1 MKQKSSSASVRF
13 IFATIFLDAL
23 GIGVL
28 IPVFPDVIRRFGHD
42 PSFVNHYYGYFI
54 SIYALMQF
62 LASPVLGS
70 LSDRFGRRPV
80 LLVSLL
86 GAGLDYL
93 LMAFAPT
100 LGILFAG
107 RIVSGLTG
115 ASMTVA
121 SSYMADIS
129 DDSNRSA
136 NFGMI
141 GAAFGLGFIVGPG
154 LGGILGH
161 YGHQAPFIAAAVFN
175 LLNFAFGYFILP
187 ESLDE
192 AHRRKMSWGKLNP
205 FASLMRIL
213 FKPGMRVMVWIY
225 FLLYLSGQSHPS
237 IWTLYTQY
245 KFNWSTF
252 EVGLSLSFVGLSV
265 AFVQGYLTRL
275 IVPKWGEMKAL
286 NIGIFFSVSAYFG
299 YAFATHGWMLY
310 AVLALTCLNG
320 VTGPASMSLISKDT
334 PPQEQG
340 ELQGSLISI
349 ASLTSILGPLIYT
362 DVFAKFTSEQASVQ
376 FPGSAY
382 FLAGLFSVV
391 SWILF
396 ILYPRFH
403 KTGHTTG
410 GPINSVP
417 PIH

>member
-1 MKQKSSSASVRF
+1 MQSKAASVRF

-23 GIGVL
+23 GIGIL

-62 LASPVLGS
+62 LASPILGS

-80 LLVSLL
+80 LLISLL

-154 LGGILGH
+154 LGGLLGH
-161 YGHQAPFIAAAVFN
+161 LGHQAPFIAAAVFN

-187 ESLDE
+187 ESLD
-192 AHRRKMSWGKLNP
+192 ATHRRKVELKKLNP
-205 FASLMRIL
+205 FHSLFKLLFQPGMRIL
-213 FKPGMRVMVWIY
+213 IWIY
-225 FLLYLSGQSHPS
+225 LLLYLAGQVHPS
-237 IWTLYTQY
+237 VWTLYTQY
-245 KFNWSTF
+245 KFNWSAF
-252 EVGLSLSFVGLSV
+252 EVGMSLSFVGISV
-265 AFVQGYLTRL
+265 AFTQGYLTR
-275 IVPKWGEMKAL
+275 IFVPKWGELNAL
-286 NIGIFFSVSAYFG
+286 RIGIIFYIIDFIAL
-299 YAFATHGWMLY
+299 AFATQGWMMY
-310 AVLALTCLNG
+310 AIIAVTTLSG
-320 VTGPASMSLISKDT
+320 ITGPASQSLISKDI
-334 PPQEQG
+334 PPSEQG
-340 ELQGSLISI
+340 ELQGTLISI
-349 ASLTSILGPLIYT
+349 ASLTAILGPLFYT
-362 DVFAKFTSEQASVQ
+362 DLFARFTSGSMGVQ
-376 FPGSAY
+376 FSGSAY
-382 FLAGLFSVV
+382 FAAGLISILAMVLLAFFKPKESVV
-391 SWILF
+391 S
-396 ILYPRFH
+396 
-403 KTGHTTG
+403 KTVN
-410 GPINSVP
+410 PS
-417 PIH
+417 

>member
-1 MKQKSSSASVRF
+1 MQSKSASVRF

-23 GIGVL
+23 GIGIL

-62 LASPVLGS
+62 LASPILGS

-80 LLVSLL
+80 LLISLL

-129 DDSNRSA
+129 DDTNRSA

-154 LGGILGH
+154 LGGLLGH
-161 YGHQAPFIAAAVFN
+161 LGHQAPFIAAAVFN

-192 AHRRKMSWGKLNP
+192 AHRRKVELKKLNP
-205 FASLMRIL
+205 FHSLFKLLFQPGMRIL
-213 FKPGMRVMVWIY
+213 IWIY
-225 FLLYLSGQSHPS
+225 LLLYLAGQVHPS
-237 IWTLYTQY
+237 VWTLYTQY
-245 KFNWSTF
+245 KFNWSAF
-252 EVGLSLSFVGLSV
+252 EVGMSLSFVGISV
-265 AFVQGYLTRL
+265 ALTQGYLTR
-275 IVPKWGEMKAL
+275 IFVPKWGELNAL
-286 NIGIFFSVSAYFG
+286 RIGIIFYILDFIAL
-299 YAFATHGWMLY
+299 AFATQGWMMY
-310 AVLALTCLNG
+310 AIIAVTTLSG
-320 VTGPASMSLISKDT
+320 ITGPASQSLISKDI
-334 PPQEQG
+334 PPSEQG
-340 ELQGSLISI
+340 ELQGTLISI
-349 ASLTSILGPLIYT
+349 ASLTAILVPLFYT
-362 DVFAKFTSEQASVQ
+362 DLFARFTNGSMGIQ
-376 FPGSAY
+376 FSGSAY
-382 FLAGLFSVV
+382 FAAGLISILAMILLAFFKPKESVV
-391 SWILF
+391 N
-396 ILYPRFH
+396 
-403 KTGHTTG
+403 KTAN
-410 GPINSVP
+410 PS
-417 PIH
+417 

>member
-1 MKQKSSSASVRF
+1 MKKTSTASVRF

-28 IPVFPDVIRRFGHD
+28 IPVFPEVIRRFGHD
-42 PSFVNHYYGYFI
+42 PSFVNHYFGYFI
-54 SIYALMQF
+54 SVYALMQF
-62 LASPVLGS
+62 VASPVLGS
-70 LSDRFGRRPV
+70 LSDRYGRRPV
-80 LLVSLL
+80 LLISLL

-141 GAAFGLGFIVGPG
+141 GAAFGLGFIVGPA
-154 LGGILGH
+154 LGGLLGH

-192 AHRRKMSWGKLNP
+192 AHRRKIELKRLNP
-205 FASLMRIL
+205 LQSLAKVLFRPGMRIL
-213 FKPGMRVMVWIY
+213 VW
-225 FLLYLSGQSHPS
+225 LYLLLSLAGQSHGS
-237 IWTLYTQY
+237 IWTLFTQY

-252 EVGLSLSFVGLSV
+252 EVGLSLSFIGISI
-265 AFVQGYLTRL
+265 AFVQGYLTRVT
-275 IVPKWGEMKAL
+275 VPRWGELKTV
-286 NIGIFFSVSAYFG
+286 NIGLMFCAISYVG
-299 YAFATHGWMLY
+299 YALVTQGWMLY
-310 AVLALTCLNG
+310 AVMALTCLNG
-320 VTGPASMSLISKDT
+320 LTGPAAMSLISKDT

-340 ELQGSLISI
+340 ELQGTLISI
-349 ASLTSILGPLIYT
+349 ASITSIIGPLIYT
-362 DVFAKFTSEQASVQ
+362 DIFARFTAENAPVKFA
-376 FPGSAY
+376 GSAY
-382 FLAGLFSVV
+382 MLAAVISLAAWGLFV
-391 SWILF
+391 
-396 ILYPRFH
+396 LYPRYH
-403 KTGHTTG
+403 KVSEA
-410 GPINSVP
+410 PAAVP
-417 PIH
+417 PGPMVH

>member
-1 MKQKSSSASVRF
+1 MQKTSSASVRF

-42 PSFVNHYYGYFI
+42 PSFVNHYFGYFI
-54 SIYALMQF
+54 SVYALMQF
-62 LASPVLGS
+62 VASPVLGS

-86 GAGLDYL
+86 GAGLDYI

-100 LGILFAG
+100 LGVLFAG
-107 RIVSGLTG
+107 RILAGLTG

-141 GAAFGLGFIVGPG
+141 GAAFGLGIIVGPG
-154 LGGILGH
+154 LGGVLGH
-161 YGHQAPFIAAAVFN
+161 YGYQAPFIAAAVFN

-192 AHRRKMSWGKLNP
+192 AHRREIKLSRLNP
-205 FASLMRIL
+205 LSSLMRVL
-213 FKPGMRVMVWIY
+213 FKPGMRILIWIY
-225 FLLYLSGQSHPS
+225 FLLYLAGQSHPS

-252 EVGLSLSFVGLSV
+252 EVGLSLSFVGISA
-265 AFVQGYLTRL
+265 AFVQGYLTR
-275 IVPKWGEMKAL
+275 IVVPKWGEVKAL
-286 NIGIFFSVSAYFG
+286 NIGIFFSVVAYMG
-299 YAFATHGWMLY
+299 YAFSNYGWLMY
-310 AVLALTCLNG
+310 VIMAVTCLAG
-320 VTGPASMSLISKDT
+320 VVGPAAMSLVSRDT

-340 ELQGSLISI
+340 ELQGTLISI
-349 ASLTSILGPLIYT
+349 ASLTSIIGPLIYT
-362 DVFAKFTSEQASVQ
+362 DVFARATAEHADFKFAGA
-376 FPGSAY
+376 PY
-382 FLAGLFSVV
+382 FLAGVV
-391 SWILF
+391 CLISWILF
-396 ILYPRFH
+396 MVYAKTH
-403 KTGHTTG
+403 KVSAQTAPGSIPSNPMVH
-410 GPINSVP
+410 
-417 PIH
+417 

>member
-1 MKQKSSSASVRF
+1 MKKTSTASVRF

-28 IPVFPDVIRRFGHD
+28 IPVFPEVIKRFGHD
-42 PSFVNHYYGYFI
+42 PSFVNHYFGYFI
-54 SIYALMQF
+54 SVYALMQF
-62 LASPVLGS
+62 VASPVLGS

-141 GAAFGLGFIVGPG
+141 GAAFGLGFIVGPA
-154 LGGILGH
+154 LGGLLGN

-192 AHRRKMSWGKLNP
+192 SHRRKIELRRLNP
-205 FASLMRIL
+205 FQSLFKLL
-213 FKPGMRVMVWIY
+213 FKPGMRLLIWIY
-225 FLLYLSGQSHPS
+225 LLVYLAGQSHPS
-237 IWTLYTQY
+237 IWTLFTQH
-245 KFNWSTF
+245 KFGWSTF
-252 EVGLSLSFVGLSV
+252 EVGLSLSFIGISIAV
-265 AFVQGYLTRL
+265 VQGYMTRI
-275 IVPKWGEMKAL
+275 IVPRWGEVKAL
-286 NIGIFFSVSAYFG
+286 NVGLVFGILAYLG
-299 YAFATHGWMLY
+299 YATVTQGWMLY
-310 AVLALTCLNG
+310 AVMAITCLNG
-320 VTGPASMSLISKDT
+320 LTGPASMSLISKDT

-340 ELQGSLISI
+340 ELQGTLISI
-349 ASLTSILGPLIYT
+349 ASITSIIGPLIYT
-362 DVFAKFTSEQASVQ
+362 DVFARFTAGNAPTQ
-376 FPGSAY
+376 FAGSAY
-382 FLAGLFSVV
+382 ILAAVISLGA
-391 SWILF
+391 WGLF
-396 ILYPRFH
+396 ILYPRH
-403 KTGHTTG
+403 H
-410 GPINSVP
+410 
-417 PIH
+417 

>member
-1 MKQKSSSASVRF
+1 MKSKSASVRF

-23 GIGVL
+23 GIGIL

-62 LASPVLGS
+62 LASPILGS

-80 LLVSLL
+80 LLISLL

-93 LMAFAPT
+93 MMAFAPT

-154 LGGILGH
+154 LGGLLGH
-161 YGHQAPFIAAAVFN
+161 LGYQAPFIAAAVFN

-187 ESLDE
+187 ESLDA
-192 AHRRKMSWGKLNP
+192 AHRRKVELKKLNP
-205 FASLMRIL
+205 FHSLFKLLFQPGMRIL
-213 FKPGMRVMVWIY
+213 IWIY
-225 FLLYLSGQSHPS
+225 LLLYLAGQVHPS
-237 IWTLYTQY
+237 VWTLYTQY
-245 KFNWSTF
+245 KFNWSAF
-252 EVGLSLSFVGLSV
+252 EVGMSLSFVGLSV
-265 AFVQGYLTRL
+265 AFTQGYLTR
-275 IVPKWGEMKAL
+275 IFVPKWGELNAL
-286 NIGIFFSVSAYFG
+286 RVGIIFYILDFIAL
-299 YAFATHGWMLY
+299 AFASQGWMMY
-310 AVLALTCLNG
+310 AIIAVTTLSG
-320 VTGPASMSLISKDT
+320 ITGPASQSLISKDI
-334 PPQEQG
+334 PPSEQG
-340 ELQGSLISI
+340 ELQGTLISI
-349 ASLTSILGPLIYT
+349 ASLTAILGPLFYT
-362 DVFAKFTSEQASVQ
+362 DLFARFTNGSMGVQ
-376 FPGSAY
+376 FSGAAY
-382 FLAGLFSVV
+382 FSAGLISILAMVLLAFFKPKESVA
-391 SWILF
+391 
-396 ILYPRFH
+396 
-403 KTGHTTG
+403 GTTAN
-410 GPINSVP
+410 PS
-417 PIH
+417 

>member
-1 MKQKSSSASVRF
+1 MQSKSASVRF

-23 GIGVL
+23 GIGIL

-62 LASPVLGS
+62 LASPILGS

-80 LLVSLL
+80 LLISLL

-129 DDSNRSA
+129 DDTNRSA

-154 LGGILGH
+154 LGGLLGH
-161 YGHQAPFIAAAVFN
+161 LGHQAPFIAAAVFN

-192 AHRRKMSWGKLNP
+192 AHRRKVELKKLNP
-205 FASLMRIL
+205 FHSLFKLLFQPGMRIL
-213 FKPGMRVMVWIY
+213 IWIY
-225 FLLYLSGQSHPS
+225 LLLYLAGQVHPS
-237 IWTLYTQY
+237 VWTLYTQY
-245 KFNWSTF
+245 KFNWSAF
-252 EVGLSLSFVGLSV
+252 EVGMSLSFVGISV
-265 AFVQGYLTRL
+265 AFTQGYLTR
-275 IVPKWGEMKAL
+275 IFVPKWGELNAL
-286 NIGIFFSVSAYFG
+286 RIGIIFYILDFIAL
-299 YAFATHGWMLY
+299 AFATQGWMMY
-310 AVLALTCLNG
+310 AIIAVTTLSG
-320 VTGPASMSLISKDT
+320 ITGPASQSLISKDI
-334 PPQEQG
+334 PPSEQG
-340 ELQGSLISI
+340 ELQGTLISI
-349 ASLTSILGPLIYT
+349 ASLTAILGPLFYT
-362 DVFAKFTSEQASVQ
+362 DLFARFTNGSMGIQ
-376 FPGSAY
+376 FSGSAY
-382 FLAGLFSVV
+382 FAAGLISILAMILLAFFKPKESVV
-391 SWILF
+391 N
-396 ILYPRFH
+396 
-403 KTGHTTG
+403 KTAN
-410 GPINSVP
+410 PS
-417 PIH
+417 